1 MNGAGPTSR
10 KPKMIRRQPVAVTTL
25 GISFLSHIQ
34 PQQGAVRAYVPP
46 LMTNMRPSTTGDK
59 SNWRRWGSSVAC
71 RNPMLTDVTM
81 MLDAANRTP
90 GILRTCSR
98 LAVGRQINLRLLAYN
113 LSAESRCSWKSIFGI
128 SNFRDHY
135 FLYKNFRVND
145 FFRRTETRPR
155 GLRSYFLP
163 LFCYCAHH
171 SQLSQVFITR
181 RWLLFALSNVS
192 TKHWTHFVVPKY
204 FYFVTI

>member
-10 KPKMIRRQPVAVTTL
+10 KPKMIRRQPVTVTTL

-81 MLDAANRTP
+81 MLDAASRTP

-98 LAVGRQINLRLLAYN
+98 LAVGRQISFRLLTYN
-113 LSAESRCSWKSIFGI
+113 RPLESRCSWTSIFGI

-135 FLYKNFRVND
+135 LLLKNFRFSNC
-145 FFRRTETRPR
+145 FRRTKTRPC
-155 GLRSYFLP
+155 GLRSYFP
-163 LFCYCAHH
+163 HCSA
-171 SQLSQVFITR
+171 SAQITLS
-181 RWLLFALSNVS
+181 S
-192 TKHWTHFVVPKY
+192 
-204 FYFVTI
+204 